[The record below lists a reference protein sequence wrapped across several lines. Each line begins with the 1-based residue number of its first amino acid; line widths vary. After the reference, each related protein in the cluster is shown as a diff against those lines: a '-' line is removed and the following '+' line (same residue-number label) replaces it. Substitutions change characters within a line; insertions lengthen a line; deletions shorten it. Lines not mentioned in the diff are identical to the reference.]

1 MGCPYNAVGM
11 QRASDSAIGLPS
23 SSTIALWMLA
33 FLMPAE
39 VRRSFR
45 GCSFAR
51 VFALCFLS
59 GTAPRRA
66 NHRSPGQVGE

>member
-11 QRASDSAIGLPS
+11 QRASDSVIGLPS
-23 SSTIALWMLA
+23 SSTSAFSMLA

-39 VRRSFR
+39 VRRNFR

-51 VFALCFLS
+51 RLAWCFLS
-59 GTAPRRA
+59 ETAPRRA
-66 NHRSPGQVGE
+66 NHRLYGHIGG